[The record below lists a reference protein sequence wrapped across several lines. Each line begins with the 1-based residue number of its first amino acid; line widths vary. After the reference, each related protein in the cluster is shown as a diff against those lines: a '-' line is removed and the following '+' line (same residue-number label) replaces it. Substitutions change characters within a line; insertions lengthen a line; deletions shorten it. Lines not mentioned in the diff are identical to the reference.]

1 MSKTIPVITAAKWR
15 KRYLHILENGPRSHS
30 DISDDHDELKAER
43 DLLRDLKDGGFIECD
58 LFLDG
63 KFDFRRTTMEGL
75 IFAASLKRDIYQ
87 DSVRASAARVLHYIL
102 GIITGIGGAYV
113 IHLITK

>member
-1 MSKTIPVITAAKWR
+1 MSSNTKVITTAKWR
-15 KRYLHILENGPRSHS
+15 KRYLHILENGPRLYEEISH
-30 DISDDHDELKAER
+30 DMAELEIER

-63 KFDFRRTTMEGL
+63 KFEFERTTMDGL
-75 IFAASLKRDIYQ
+75 IFASSLKRDIYQ
-87 DSVRASAARVLHYIL
+87 DSFQASAARVIHYVL
-102 GIITGIGGAYV
+102 GVVTAVLGAYI